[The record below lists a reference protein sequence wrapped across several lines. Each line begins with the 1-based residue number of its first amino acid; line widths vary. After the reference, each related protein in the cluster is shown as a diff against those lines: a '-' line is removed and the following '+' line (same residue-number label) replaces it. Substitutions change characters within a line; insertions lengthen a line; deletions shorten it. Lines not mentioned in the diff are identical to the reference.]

1 MMTLSCL
8 IIKEEFAVRG
18 YKHII
23 WLVAGIVALLAAT
36 AAIIIFK
43 AEIIEFF
50 ADLKKRFG
58 TKLGMDCGFE
68 EFEEV

>member
-1 MMTLSCL
+1 V
-8 IIKEEFAVRG
+8 KG
-18 YKHII
+18 YKNII

-36 AAIIIFK
+36 AAIIVFK

-58 TKLGMDCGFE
+58 AKFGNDGGFE